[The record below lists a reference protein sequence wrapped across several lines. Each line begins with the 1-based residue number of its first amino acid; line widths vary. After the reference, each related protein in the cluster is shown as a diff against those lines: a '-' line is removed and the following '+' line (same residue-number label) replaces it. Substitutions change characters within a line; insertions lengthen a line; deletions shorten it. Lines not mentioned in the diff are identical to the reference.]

1 MIWRYPTAIFLLFWN
16 VLTHRCFHFC
26 TFTASTACSA
36 LLCSD
41 FLKAFS
47 LLLFRDAHDIQRSES
62 LYFSLLQIRTVDLK
76 ISLIFNVLFY
86 FTFFNF
92 LGLKYWDRGCDAYCQ
107 KIIFLR
113 PPILTSLHT
122 VYYFPQEYFITYR
135 VEYKPLSNV
144 NRIRM

>member
-47 LLLFRDAHDIQRSES
+47 LLLFRDAQDIQRSES

-86 FTFFNF
+86 FLFHIFQFFGTEILRSRLRCLLSKDNF
-92 LGLKYWDRGCDAYCQ
+92 SKATYPYLSAHSVLFSSR
-107 KIIFLR
+107 IF
-113 PPILTSLHT
+113 
-122 VYYFPQEYFITYR
+122 YYI
-135 VEYKPLSNV
+135 SC
-144 NRIRM
+144 RI